1 MSPPCASK
9 GISEIYAPREVSYV
23 ESLQYLRKRSDV
35 RQQCQP
41 LQPQDQARLQSQCAE
56 GLLCQGRQGRD
67 GLRLRTLLEERQ
79 GRSRL
84 TPRARPSFFSEES
97 AAAFIAPEE
106 LCIRTALF
114 CCSFF
119 LCINRIISYSP
130 HQKHYGL
137 HPFAPFWHNDQKTSV
152 HTFLAEQTKNIRSHL
167 FDTAEKNI
175 RSRFFGTATKNI
187 RSHLFDTA
195 TKKHPFAP
203 FCTADK
209 KHPHA
214 NIEHAQYKNG
224 NVYLTF
230 PFFLFITFHC
240 FSSLFF

>member
-84 TPRARPSFFSEES
+84 TPRARPSFFSEKS

-119 LCINRIISYSP
+119 LCINRIISHSP

-137 HPFAPFWHNDQKTSV
+137 HPFAPFWHNDQKTSFHSFWHGGQKTSV
-152 HTFLAEQTKNIRSHL
+152 HTFWAEQTKNIRSHL
-167 FDTAEKNI
+167 F
-175 RSRFFGTATKNI
+175 GTT
-187 RSHLFDTA
+187 T
-195 TKKHPFAP
+195 
-203 FCTADK
+203 K

-230 PFFLFITFHC
+230 PFLLFITFRC

>member
-1 MSPPCASK
+1 MSRVCSICGK
-9 GISEIYAPREVSYV
+9 GQTSGNNVSHSNRKTKRAFKANVQKVSYV
-23 ESLQYLRKRSDV
+23 KE
-35 RQQCQP
+35 
-41 LQPQDQARLQSQCAE
+41 
-56 GLLCQGRQGRD
+56 GRD

-152 HTFLAEQTKNIRSHL
+152 HSF
-167 FDTAEKNI
+167 
-175 RSRFFGTATKNI
+175 
-187 RSHLFDTA
+187 
-195 TKKHPFAP
+195 
-203 FCTADK
+203 
-209 KHPHA
+209 
-214 NIEHAQYKNG
+214 
-224 NVYLTF
+224 
-230 PFFLFITFHC
+230 
-240 FSSLFF
+240 